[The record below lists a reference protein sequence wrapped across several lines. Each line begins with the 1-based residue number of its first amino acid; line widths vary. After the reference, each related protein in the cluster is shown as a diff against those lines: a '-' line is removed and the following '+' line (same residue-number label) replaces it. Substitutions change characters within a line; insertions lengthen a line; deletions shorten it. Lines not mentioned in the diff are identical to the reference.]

1 MAENDVIL
9 VGNLTRSPELRF
21 SGNGTA
27 IANLGIAVSNRRKQ
41 ADGSYEDVPQ
51 FFDVQLFGSLAENV
65 AGSLDK
71 GNRVIV
77 SGKLT
82 YRTWENN
89 GEKRTKVEV
98 TADAVGPDLRW
109 ATTSVTRTERPQ

>member
-1 MAENDVIL
+1 M
-9 VGNLTRSPELRF
+9 
-21 SGNGTA
+21 
-27 IANLGIAVSNRRKQ
+27 ANLGIAVSNRRKQ
-41 ADGSYEDVPQ
+41 SDGSYEDVPQ
-51 FFDVQLFGSLAENV
+51 FFDVQIFGSLAENV

-109 ATTSVTRTERPQ
+109 ATASVTRTERPS